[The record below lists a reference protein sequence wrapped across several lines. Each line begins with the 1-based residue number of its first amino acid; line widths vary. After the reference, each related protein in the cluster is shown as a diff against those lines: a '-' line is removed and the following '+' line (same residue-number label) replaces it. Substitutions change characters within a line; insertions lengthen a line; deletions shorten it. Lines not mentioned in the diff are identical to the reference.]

1 MINDECLMSNDERM
15 AKSQIDRMKPSIPLR
30 HLRIRAS
37 FVIRHL
43 CFVISLAFVSSV
55 YAAPPPSAKEILD
68 SVRLLES
75 RQQIDLEGQLR
86 ENEKVIPFHLT
97 QTGPLIRYSFTDP
110 EEVLQ
115 LRLGENGSR
124 LDLVTDAGGER
135 FPPEKLKEKI
145 RGAGISYEDLA
156 LKFLYWENARVLGD
170 ETVRTRSCWKLQLV
184 APSRDSQYWN
194 VVIWVDKASG
204 ALMRMEAYDW
214 DGKLAKRFEV
224 ISAQKI
230 DNRWF
235 LRQMR
240 VEELQPGTNKVQ
252 ARTYLEIKR

>member
-1 MINDECLMSNDERM
+1 MRVTIL
-15 AKSQIDRMKPSIPLR
+15 
-30 HLRIRAS
+30 
-37 FVIRHL
+37 V
-43 CFVISLAFVSSV
+43 LAVLAVRSS
-55 YAAPPPSAKEILD
+55 AAPPPSAKEILD
-68 SVRLLES
+68 SVRLLEA
-75 RQQIDLEGQLR
+75 RQQIDLDGQLR
-86 ENEKVIPFHLT
+86 ENDKVIPFHLT
-97 QTGPLIRYSFTDP
+97 QTGALIRYSFADP

-124 LDLVTDAGGER
+124 LDVVTNNGAEK
-135 FPPEKLKEKI
+135 FPAEKLNEKI
-145 RGAGISYEDLA
+145 RGTGITYEDLA
-156 LKFLYWENARVLGD
+156 LKFLYWENARVFGD
-170 ETVRTRSCWKLQLV
+170 ETVRTRSCWKLQVV

-214 DGKLAKRFEV
+214 DGKISKRFEV

-235 LRQMR
+235 LKQMR

>member
-1 MINDECLMSNDERM
+1 MRVTVVVFT
-15 AKSQIDRMKPSIPLR
+15 
-30 HLRIRAS
+30 
-37 FVIRHL
+37 FVVAVL
-43 CFVISLAFVSSV
+43 S
-55 YAAPPPSAKEILD
+55 AAPPPSAKEILD
-68 SVRLLES
+68 SVRMLEA

-86 ENEKVIPFHLT
+86 EDEKVIPFHLT
-97 QTGPLIRYSFTDP
+97 QTGPLIRYSFSDP

-124 LDLVTDAGGER
+124 LDLVTETGAKTFR
-135 FPPEKLKEKI
+135 AEKLNEKI
-145 RGAGISYEDLA
+145 RGTGISYEDLA
-156 LKFLYWENARVLGD
+156 LKFLYWENARLLGD

-184 APSRDSQYWN
+184 APSRDSHYWN

-204 ALMRMEAYDW
+204 ALMRMEAYNW

-235 LRQMR
+235 LKQMR

-252 ARTYLEIKR
+252 ARTYLEIKQ

>member
-1 MINDECLMSNDERM
+1 MRVTVVVF
-15 AKSQIDRMKPSIPLR
+15 P
-30 HLRIRAS
+30 
-37 FVIRHL
+37 FVVAVL
-43 CFVISLAFVSSV
+43 S
-55 YAAPPPSAKEILD
+55 AAPPPSAKEILD
-68 SVRLLES
+68 SVRMLEA

-86 ENEKVIPFHLT
+86 EDEKVIPFHLT
-97 QTGPLIRYSFTDP
+97 QTGPLIRYSFADP

-124 LDLVTDAGGER
+124 LDLVTDEGAEK
-135 FPPEKLKEKI
+135 FPAEKLNEKI
-145 RGAGISYEDLA
+145 RGTGISYEDLA
-156 LKFLYWENARVLGD
+156 LKFLYWPNPRVLGD
-170 ETVRTRSCWKLQLV
+170 ETVRTRSCWKLQSV

-204 ALMRMEAYDW
+204 ALMRMEGYDW
-214 DGKLAKRFEV
+214 NGKLAKRFEV

-230 DNRWF
+230 DDRWF
-235 LRQMR
+235 LKQMR